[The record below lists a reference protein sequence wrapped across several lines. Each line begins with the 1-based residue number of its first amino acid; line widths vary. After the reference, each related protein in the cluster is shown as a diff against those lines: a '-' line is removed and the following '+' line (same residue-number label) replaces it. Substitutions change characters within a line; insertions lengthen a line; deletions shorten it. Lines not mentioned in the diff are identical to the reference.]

1 MFDVVSRGRLADAA
15 PGWRAAQHPVAHAA
29 MRVQKLG
36 RKQQRKRNAMAF
48 EHTSTSAER
57 KQKNKRFVHTKY
69 SSKNGARHIP
79 TTAVK
84 AMIIGPATTSSAK
97 KIKVPP
103 LAEHEIIV
111 FKFRSPTVSSFSAQ
125 SVPHGGFVPKQSP
138 AKNAMDGRWTMD
150 NDAMA

>member
-57 KQKNKRFVHTKY
+57 KQGNKRFVQTKY

-97 KIKVPP
+97 KIKIPP
-103 LAEHEIIV
+103 LAEHEIMV
-111 FKFRSPTVSSFSAQ
+111 FKFRRPN
-125 SVPHGGFVPKQSP
+125 GFIIFLHRLSHWKFRQKCNGWHV
-138 AKNAMDGRWTMD
+138 TMD
-150 NDAMA
+150 DDAMA